1 MTKLILVEIAKIAAA
16 SAAADIIKF
25 MGFGFA
31 QGGIMPVKGLAGGG
45 YASSSRMRFGT
56 GGIATRPTYMVG
68 EGKHNE
74 AVVPLPDG
82 RTIPVTMEG
91 GMGGNITNNVSI
103 QIDDSGNAFTDVDSS
118 SRLAESIQA
127 AITDTIIKEQAYGG
141 LLSKP

>member
-1 MTKLILVEIAKIAAA
+1 
-16 SAAADIIKF
+16 
-25 MGFGFA
+25 
-31 QGGIMPVKGLAGGG
+31 
-45 YASSSRMRFGT
+45 
-56 GGIATRPTYMVG
+56 MVG
-68 EGKHNE
+68 EAGPE